1 LTYLFFFLLKSW
13 YIKVAKIILLFFH
26 FHIIY
31 NIHYV
36 FRLEFQ
42 IFRVHLIIYI
52 RKHWNVFRIFLYSL
66 IFWNCLSRDLI
77 KSIITFQIY
86 EKRMFSFFFDKFIKS
101 FIHNNNVMRREDKKL
116 EFRPYIASIRK
127 RLPVRWTLP
136 PDGND
141 DDADY
146 YPALILILLWIVSI
160 NLYLRSSLFMDSYL
174 YYLISGLM
182 QEK

>member
-1 LTYLFFFLLKSW
+1 LK
-13 YIKVAKIILLFFH
+13 
-26 FHIIY
+26 
-31 NIHYV
+31 
-36 FRLEFQ
+36 R
-42 IFRVHLIIYI
+42 
-52 RKHWNVFRIFLYSL
+52 FRIFLYSV

-116 EFRPYIASIRK
+116 EFRPSIASIRK

-174 YYLISGLM
+174 CIIWFQVLCKKNNSKLFTDHAINVCYAFQLSNIL
-182 QEK
+182 